1 MDDVTKYFPIFNKF
15 LNEMS
20 YGSISN
26 VEFINVERFL
36 DRTVFI
42 AEHLNLSN
50 LDFVVNERRINCK
63 MVIGVNTYNYGWS
76 HNKTSLEKQFVSMF
90 KRQFKSI
97 DFDHCQIV
105 IESVNMISRY

>member
-1 MDDVTKYFPIFNKF
+1 MDDVTKYFPIFDKF

-26 VEFINVERFL
+26 VEFINVEKFF

-42 AEHLNLSN
+42 AETKFGEE
-50 LDFVVNERRINCK
+50 FVVNQRRINCK
-63 MVIGVNTYNYGWS
+63 MVIGVNTYNYRWS
-76 HNKTSLEKQFVSMF
+76 YNKSLLEKQFVSMF

-97 DFDHCQIV
+97 DFDYCQVV
-105 IESVNMISRY
+105 IESANMISSY